1 MNIHSA
7 TVLAGRNGSFNGN
20 RGAENAYSPASVTG
34 RDIAHSHRTA
44 SARAGLAAQLVLG
57 EVKLIKPT
65 ITQVASIARIS
76 IPYVRLG
83 LELTQGT
90 RTHLAAGSPSPK
102 RQGATVSWP
111 LGSPPQRKRRPHLA
125 SPLAS
130 TRSGTRSSP
139 LRSNNPWPVR
149 AQSAAGLFS
158 AASARMPAPL
168 LFGVPFY
175 DQPSSS

>member
-90 RTHLAAGSPSPK
+90 RTHLAAGEITISEAA
-102 RQGATVSWP
+102 RCNGLLAAWLAATAEE
-111 LGSPPQRKRRPHLA
+111 K
-125 SPLAS
+125 
-130 TRSGTRSSP
+130 
-139 LRSNNPWPVR
+139 
-149 AQSAAGLFS
+149 AA
-158 AASARMPAPL
+158 
-168 LFGVPFY
+168 FGVAVGVNEVW
-175 DQPSSS
+175 DEVIAPSI